1 MKPAG
6 FARRY
11 AAWSL
16 DAALCAA
23 VATLACLPA
32 VRAGIARAD
41 DALQAVSATMAAIML
56 DAMRA
61 DAPLPALARILPA
74 DDAWRAGVR
83 ELAAAVSAAVWPPL
97 LLAVPLALAYHAL
110 CEASPLQGTPGKG
123 LLGLRVTGLDGGR
136 IGLARAL
143 LRQLA
148 GLLSWLTLNIGHLLA
163 ATPPHLALHD
173 RLASTRVLQ
182 PEEDA
187 LPAWAKLWIA
197 AQAVAAV
204 AAAGWTLGTANAA
217 LGAALDRLLP
227 PLP

>member
-97 LLAVPLALAYHAL
+97 LLA
-110 CEASPLQGTPGKG
+110 
-123 LLGLRVTGLDGGR
+123 
-136 IGLARAL
+136 
-143 LRQLA
+143 